1 MPSSSAIGLP
11 ELVITA
17 QSPHHQTSFRELVSE
32 LNPLQ
37 YLPVIGPLY
46 RAVTGDTI
54 PESARTVGSV
64 VVSGL
69 LGGPIGI
76 ATSLGF
82 LAVEKLTG
90 IDPEKIGHDVAAS
103 LGIGSHEGGTL
114 AAVTAAQSAA
124 APTESSAASGL
135 GSVAWSQAQLTAYG
149 VTTTAGGTLKRG
161 DLEGSD
167 VLNDMELTQLVAF
180 RSASS
185 SSVPNA

>member
-82 LAVEKLTG
+82 LAS
-90 IDPEKIGHDVAAS
+90 IRRR
-103 LGIGSHEGGTL
+103 LGMTL
-114 AAVTAAQSAA
+114 QRVLALAVMRE
-124 APTESSAASGL
+124 APL
-135 GSVAWSQAQLTAYG
+135 P
-149 VTTTAGGTLKRG
+149 R
-161 DLEGSD
+161 
-167 VLNDMELTQLVAF
+167 
-180 RSASS
+180 
-185 SSVPNA
+185 

>member
-1 MPSSSAIGLP
+1 MASVVGPGTVPSSSAIGLP

-103 LGIGSHEGGTL
+103 LGIGSHEGG
-114 AAVTAAQSAA
+114 
-124 APTESSAASGL
+124 
-135 GSVAWSQAQLTAYG
+135 
-149 VTTTAGGTLKRG
+149 
-161 DLEGSD
+161 
-167 VLNDMELTQLVAF
+167 
-180 RSASS
+180 
-185 SSVPNA
+185 